1 MSKSSK
7 EDITINIPSE
17 YVDALQEVIS
27 SGIRRANIDPLV
39 RKELQAWWAA
49 ERELMLNNE

>member
-1 MSKSSK
+1 MSNYKK
-7 EDITINIPSE
+7 EDVMINLPVE

-27 SGIRRANIDPLV
+27 VGLKRANIDPIV
-39 RKELQAWWAA
+39 RKELQAWWSA